1 MNRSH
6 LLIAISYIVAIAVAY
21 LSLPIFANYPILVQV
36 LLADF
41 VATIVIFGF
50 SLAFRNSSFYDPY
63 WSLVPLVIGIYFV
76 GLADGA
82 VVWRQI
88 MALSVVGVWSLRLT
102 GNFLFTWEGLEH
114 QDWRYAELRS
124 QSGFFWLPVNFFGI
138 HLIPTILVFLG
149 CIPLYYALS
158 IGSRELN
165 IYDALALFTGIASVW
180 LEYQSDAQLHRFRRQ
195 RQTRQEVLMT
205 GLWSWCRHPNYL
217 GEIGFW
223 FSMLLFG
230 YASTG
235 SIDGWMSVGFFTMV
249 VLFVFVSI
257 PMIEKKMSRDKQSY
271 ADYQAATF
279 ALLPLSRLRR

>member
-1 MNRSH
+1 MPELKTDR
-6 LLIAISYIVAIAVAY
+6 Y
-21 LSLPIFANYPILVQV
+21 
-36 LLADF
+36 
-41 VATIVIFGF
+41 
-50 SLAFRNSSFYDPY
+50 
-63 WSLVPLVIGIYFV
+63 
-76 GLADGA
+76 
-82 VVWRQI
+82 
-88 MALSVVGVWSLRLT
+88 
-102 GNFLFTWEGLEH
+102 FLFTWDGLEH

-217 GEIGFW
+217 GDWI
-223 FSMLLFG
+223 LVLDATVRL
-230 YASTG
+230 AST
-235 SIDGWMSVGFFTMV
+235 D
-249 VLFVFVSI
+249 L
-257 PMIEKKMSRDKQSY
+257 
-271 ADYQAATF
+271 
-279 ALLPLSRLRR
+279 